1 MSKPRAC
8 RIVLNKNKSHR
19 SHHANVVVSRLTWE
33 DVDAGREGV
42 DKDVVVVSVFS
53 GGRDVYLKVLLITNA
68 LIY

>member
-1 MSKPRAC
+1 MSKTRAC

-19 SHHANVVVSRLTWE
+19 SHHANVVTSVLTWE

-42 DKDVVVVSVFS
+42 DKDVVVVSVLS